1 MGKSFNEDEET
12 NIRLNLR
19 YFIDQMGITFH
30 PTKFEYGDFGIN
42 LSKETFYSAYYA
54 GNQGCSPSH
63 RTIRIIAEALS
74 AYIKD
79 DYDLEKDDF
88 ILSKDKFVQKYSD
101 KIVRDRKGSE
111 VHFELFENKLFRCYY
126 LLPVENHQTMLGY
139 FKIFTLNDGSIS
151 AFLLRGINYFDDS
164 QNNLSNKLNDRDN
177 AIKRM
182 IHGFISPQKI
192 KDEFIYYKNNHKKKE
207 DERIHLY
214 SADSKD
220 IHISKSCIKIDFEI
234 VDDLLN
240 YKSTMFWNIEP
251 ITKTKNIKT
260 IIGGLALMVDTND
273 GDRQM
278 CAYKMG
284 LDAVGLRK
292 DPLNGDPY
300 FSNKPLCCESPSI
313 LNELSISSEK
323 RVYLLDRVEDTLWY
337 HFIQDDSRRKETSK
351 MYTEKDYHE
360 VIESFEKMRREYQ
373 KQLYE
378 LKQFVDKQKK
388 V

>member
-1 MGKSFNEDEET
+1 MKKNLNDLDKD
-12 NIRLNLR
+12 NIRNNLQG
-19 YFIDQMGITFH
+19 FIKQIEGSFK
-30 PTKFEYGDFGIN
+30 PSKYQVGDFGID
-42 LSKETFYSAYYA
+42 LSLETFYSAYYA
-54 GNQGCSPSH
+54 GSKGRNP
-63 RTIRIIAEALS
+63 TYKTLNIIARALS
-74 AYIKD
+74 TYIKD
-79 DYDLEKDDF
+79 GHMIQADDF
-88 ILSKDKFVQKYSD
+88 LLSNEEFVQKYYAQIISNQNNES
-101 KIVRDRKGSE
+101 IRMS
-111 VHFELFENKLFRCYY
+111 LFENRLFRCYY
-126 LLPVENHQTMLGY
+126 LLPVANHQTMLGY
-139 FKIFTLNDGSIS
+139 FKIFTLNDGSMS
-151 AFLLRGINYFDDS
+151 AYLLRGIDYFDDS
-164 QNNLSNKLNDRDN
+164 QNSTGKRVGDR
-177 AIKRM
+177 AEELKKM
-182 IHGFISPQKI
+182 IRGFVSPSKI
-192 KDEFIYYKNNHKKKE
+192 KNEFMYYKENNRKKE
-207 DERIHLY
+207 DERILLY
-214 SADSKD
+214 SADQKN
-220 IHISKSCIKIDFEI
+220 IHISNSCIRIDFKT
-234 VDDLLN
+234 VNDSLD
-240 YKSTMFWNIEP
+240 YRSTMFWNIEP

-337 HFIQDDSRRKETSK
+337 HFIQDDSRREETSK

-378 LKQFVDKQKK
+378 LKQFVGKQKK